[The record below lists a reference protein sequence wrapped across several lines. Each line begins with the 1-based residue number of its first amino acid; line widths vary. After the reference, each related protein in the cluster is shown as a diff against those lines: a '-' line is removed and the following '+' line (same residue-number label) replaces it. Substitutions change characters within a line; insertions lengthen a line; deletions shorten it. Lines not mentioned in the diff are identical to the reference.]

1 MRLLKQF
8 LKNLAILMKSKVW
21 HVLVHVLLCFLT
33 SCVFLQTSFFSWAF
47 GVVLFEIA
55 TMGKFL
61 LDHL

>member
-8 LKNLAILMKSKVW
+8 LKNLAILMKTKVW
-21 HVLVHVLLCFLT
+21 HVLVPVLLCFL
-33 SCVFLQTSFFSWAF
+33 VFSYKLLFFSWAF